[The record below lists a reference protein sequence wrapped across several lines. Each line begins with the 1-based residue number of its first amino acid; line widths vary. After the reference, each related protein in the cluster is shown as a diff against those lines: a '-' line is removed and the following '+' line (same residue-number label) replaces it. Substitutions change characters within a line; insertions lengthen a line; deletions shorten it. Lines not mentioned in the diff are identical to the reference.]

1 MAHRVCPYWLGFLL
15 VNPFRRLMH
24 DPEKIMC
31 PFVEKGMTVLDIG
44 PGMGFFTLPL
54 AEMVG
59 PGGRVFAVDVQEK
72 MLQSLK
78 SRAGKARLAD
88 RIITR
93 VCKPDSL
100 DPGEFE
106 GTIDFA
112 LAFAVVHEA
121 PDEQAFFHDVS
132 RSLKPG
138 ARCLV
143 AEPKGHVSVREFEQS
158 LSAAEREGLKVED
171 RLKINRC
178 HAALLAKKRQ
188 EN

>member
-106 GTIDFA
+106 GTVDFA
-112 LAFAVVHEA
+112 LVFAVVHETS
-121 PDEQAFFHDVS
+121 DERAFFLDIS

-143 AEPKGHVSVREFEQS
+143 AEPKGHVSIREFEQT
-158 LSAAEREGLKVED
+158 LSAAGQAGLHLEG
-171 RLKINRC
+171 RQKINRC
-178 HAALLAKKRQ
+178 HAALLSKNPQTK
-188 EN
+188 